1 MHFLRWSDGVRQDP
15 EGANELSIQSADILL
30 VNGLVVTM
38 NALGDLI
45 PQGAVAIKGCNIVA
59 VGPAEEVQAAWQAPQ
74 VVDCG
79 GAAILPGLINA
90 HTHVP
95 MSLLRGLAD
104 DLRLDV
110 WLFGY
115 MLPVEREF
123 VSPEFCRW
131 GTLLSCAEMIR
142 GGVTCF
148 ADMYYYEDEVAHVVA
163 KTGMRAICAETVM
176 KWPTPDAES
185 YDEGLALCQRFI
197 ENWQSHPLVTPAV
210 GPHAPETSTPD
221 MLRESARLA
230 TKYGVPLLIHIAE
243 TAGGADETRELYGQS
258 SMEVLLEHGVLDSTV
273 LAAHCV
279 HITEQ
284 ERVIL
289 AQRGV
294 GVAHNPTSNLKLAS
308 GLADVVEMLEAGI
321 AVGLGTDG
329 QASNNDQ
336 DIFQELH
343 LAALLPKGIH
353 LDPTVMPAQQAFA
366 MATIDGARALGM
378 EEFIGSLEVGKR
390 ADITVLELDCIH
402 NIPHFDL
409 SPNNTYSQL
418 VYAAK
423 SHDVQHVMIDG
434 RWVMR
439 DRALLTLDEEQVRT
453 EAQRIA
459 GQVGAFLA
467 RREQSLLDKLVALG
481 TLHWG
486 ETYEVQVKVGVP
498 DEEAL
503 VARLLA
509 CPEVM
514 VIKPSD
520 RKQYDTYFLFD
531 DPEEGI
537 IRYREDY
544 LLDRGLELRPI
555 YNLTLRGPTSER
567 EYEDS
572 VLLSRSRFT
581 ADADRSLRFYR
592 EYFQPKEERRVDKMR
607 RRWRIKYKGVDF
619 AVNLDRLTQPPS
631 EKAYLELKARTWSKH
646 DALQKAEMISELLDM
661 LAVDKA
667 GLVQDEYL
675 SF

>member
-1 MHFLRWSDGVRQDP
+1 M
-15 EGANELSIQSADILL
+15 AKSADVLL
-30 VNGLVVTM
+30 THGLIVSM
-38 NALGDLI
+38 NALGDLV
-45 PQGAVAIKGCNIVA
+45 PQGAVAIRGRDIVA
-59 VGPAEEVQAAWQAPQ
+59 VGPTEVIVAEWQATD
-74 VVDCG
+74 VVDCQ
-79 GAAILPGLINA
+79 GAAILPGLINTHA
-90 HTHVP
+90 HVP
-95 MSLLRGLAD
+95 MSLLRGLVD

-123 VSPEFCRW
+123 VGPEFCRW

-142 GGVTCF
+142 SGVTCF
-148 ADMYYYEDEVAHVVA
+148 ADMYYYEHDVAQAVA
-163 KTGMRAICAETVM
+163 DAGMRAVCAETIM

-185 YDEGLALCQRFI
+185 YDESLARCRDFV
-197 ENWQSHPLVTPAV
+197 ETWKGHPLVTPAV
-210 GPHAPETSTPD
+210 GPHSPETSTPEL
-221 MLRESARLA
+221 LRETARLA
-230 TKYGVPLLIHIAE
+230 TEYDVPLLIHVAE
-243 TAGGADETRELYGQS
+243 TEGGVKETRMLYGLS
-258 SMEVLLEHGVLDSTV
+258 PMEALQQHGVLDANV

-279 HITEQ
+279 HVSAQ
-284 ERVIL
+284 ERAIM
-289 AQRGV
+289 AARGV

-308 GLADVVEMLEAGI
+308 GLADVIGMLEAGI

-336 DIFQELH
+336 DLFEEMR
-343 LAALLPKGIH
+343 LAALLPKGMGQ
-353 LDPTVMPAQQAFA
+353 DPTALPARQAFA
-366 MATIDGARALGM
+366 MATVGGARALGM
-378 EEFIGSLEVGKR
+378 DATIGSLEVGKR
-390 ADITVLELDCIH
+390 ADLAVLTLDCVH
-402 NIPHFDL
+402 NVPRFNL
-409 SPNNTYSQL
+409 SPDNTYSQL

-439 DRALLTLDEEQVRT
+439 DRSLLTVDEAQVRA

-459 GQVGAFLA
+459 THVGAFLA

-486 ETYEVQVKVGVP
+486 ETYEVQVKVWVP

-503 VARLLA
+503 AARLLG

-514 VIKPSD
+514 VIKPSQ

-531 DPEEGI
+531 DPEAGI

-544 LLDRGLELRPI
+544 LLDRGLEVKPI
-555 YNLTLRGPTSER
+555 YNLTLRGPTKER
-567 EYEDS
+567 EYADS

-592 EYFQPKEERRVDKMR
+592 EYFQPREQKKVDKIR

-619 AVNLDRLTQPPS
+619 AVNLDRLIQPPS
-631 EKAYLELKARTWSKH
+631 EEVYLELKARTWSKL

-667 GLVQDEYL
+667 GLMGDEYA

>member
-1 MHFLRWSDGVRQDP
+1 MQL
-15 EGANELSIQSADILL
+15 ADKLL
-30 VNGLVVTM
+30 INGLVVTM
-38 NALGDLI
+38 NGPGDLV
-45 PQGAVAIKGCNIVA
+45 PQGAVAIKGTDIVA
-59 VGPAEEVQAAWQAPQ
+59 VGPADEILAAWEAQE
-74 VVDCG
+74 VVDCE
-79 GAAILPGLINA
+79 GAAILPGLVNA

-142 GGVTCF
+142 SGVTCF
-148 ADMYYYEDEVAHVVA
+148 ADMYYYEHEVAQAAADV
-163 KTGMRAICAETVM
+163 GMRAICAQTVM

-185 YDEGLALCQRFI
+185 YDVSIARCRKYMEEWRD
-197 ENWQSHPLVTPAV
+197 HPLVTAAV
-210 GPHAPETSTPD
+210 GPHAPETSTPE
-221 MLRESARLA
+221 MLRDSAQLA
-230 TKYGVPLLIHIAE
+230 AEYGVPVLVHIAE
-243 TAGGADETRELYGQS
+243 TAGGVEETQNLYGMS
-258 SMEVLLEHGVLDSTV
+258 PVEVLREHGVLDGRV

-279 HITEQ
+279 HISDQ
-284 ERVIL
+284 DRGML
-289 AQRGV
+289 ARHGV

-308 GLADVVEMLEAGI
+308 GLADVEAMLEAGVT
-321 AVGLGTDG
+321 VGIGTDG

-336 DIFQELH
+336 DMFQEMH
-343 LAALLPKGIH
+343 LAALLPKGIRQ
-353 LDPTVMPAQQAFA
+353 DPTAVPARAAFA
-366 MATIDGARALGM
+366 MATIGGARALGLDKL
-378 EEFIGSLEVGKR
+378 IGSLEVGKR
-390 ADITVLELDCIH
+390 ADIAILDLNCTH
-402 NIPHFDL
+402 NVPRYDL
-409 SPNNTYSQL
+409 SPDNTYSQL

-439 DRALLTLDEEQVRT
+439 DQTLLTLDETRVRA

-459 GQVGAFLA
+459 AQVGAFLA

-481 TLHWG
+481 ALQWG
-486 ETYEVQVKVGVP
+486 ETYEVQVKVWVP
-498 DEEAL
+498 DEDA
-503 VARLLA
+503 LLA
-509 CPEVM
+509 NMLTCPEVM
-514 VIKPSD
+514 VIKPSE
-520 RKQYDTYFLFD
+520 RKQYDTYFFFD
-531 DPEEGI
+531 DPEDGI

-544 LLDRGLELRPI
+544 LMDRGIAVKPI
-555 YNLTLRGPTSER
+555 YNLTFRGPAKER

-592 EYFQPKEERRVDKMR
+592 EYFQPKEEKKVDKIR
-607 RRWRIKYKGVDF
+607 RRWRIKYRGVDF
-619 AVNLDRLTQPPS
+619 AVNLDRLIQPQS
-631 EKAYLELKARTWSKH
+631 GEVYLEVKARTWSKH
-646 DALQKAEMISELLDM
+646 DALQKAEMISELLEV

-667 GLVQDEYL
+667 GLVQDEYV

>member
-1 MHFLRWSDGVRQDP
+1 VPD
-15 EGANELSIQSADILL
+15 
-30 VNGLVVTM
+30 
-38 NALGDLI
+38 
-45 PQGAVAIKGCNIVA
+45 
-59 VGPAEEVQAAWQAPQ
+59 
-74 VVDCG
+74 VVDCQ
-79 GAAILPGLINA
+79 GAAILPGLINT

-131 GTLLSCAEMIR
+131 GTRLSCAEMIR
-142 GGVTCF
+142 SGITCF
-148 ADMYYYEDEVAHVVA
+148 ADMYYYESEVAQA
-163 KTGMRAICAETVM
+163 AADAGMRAICAETVM

-185 YDEGLALCQRFI
+185 YDAGLALCRRFI
-197 ENWQSHPLVTPAV
+197 EEWKDDPLITPAV
-210 GPHAPETSTPD
+210 GPHATETSTPE
-221 MLRESARLA
+221 MLRDSAGLA
-230 TKYGVPLLIHIAE
+230 LEYGVPLLIHVGE
-243 TAGGADETRELYGQS
+243 TAGGVEETHHLYGMS
-258 SMEVLLEHGVLDSTV
+258 PVEVLREHGVLDARV

-279 HITEQ
+279 HITER
-284 ERVIL
+284 ERIL
-289 AQRGV
+289 MAEHSV

-308 GLADVVEMLEAGI
+308 GLADVVAMLQLGI
-321 AVGLGTDG
+321 AVGIGTDG

-336 DIFQELH
+336 DMFQEMH
-343 LAALLPKGIH
+343 LAALLPKGIRQ
-353 LDPTVMPAQQAFA
+353 DPTAVPARKAFA

-378 EEFIGSLEVGKR
+378 ESLIGSLEVGKR
-390 ADITVLELDCIH
+390 ADIAVLDLDCIH
-402 NIPHFDL
+402 NVPRFDL
-409 SPNNTYSQL
+409 SPDNTYSQL

-423 SHDVQHVMIDG
+423 AHDVQHVIING

-439 DRALLTLDEEQVRT
+439 DRALLTLDEARVRT

-459 GQVGAFLA
+459 VQVGAFLA

-486 ETYEVQVKVGVP
+486 ETYEIQAKVWVP
-498 DEEAL
+498 DEKA
-503 VARLLA
+503 VVDRLLA

-514 VIKPSD
+514 VIKPSQ

-531 DPEEGI
+531 DPDAGI

-544 LLDRGLELRPI
+544 LLDRELEVRPQ
-555 YNLTLRGPTSER
+555 YSLTFRGPTIER
-567 EYEDS
+567 EFADS

-592 EYFQPKEERRVDKMR
+592 EYFQPKEERKVDKMR
-607 RRWRIKYKGVDF
+607 RRWRIKYRGVDF
-619 AVNLDRLTQPPS
+619 AVNLDRLIQPPS
-631 EKAYLELKARTWSKH
+631 DEVYLELKARTWSKH
-646 DALQKAEMISELLDM
+646 DALQKAEMISKLLDV

-667 GLVQDEYL
+667 GLVQDEYAA
-675 SF
+675 F

>member
-1 MHFLRWSDGVRQDP
+1 MQP
-15 EGANELSIQSADILL
+15 AAKLL
-30 VNGLVVTM
+30 TNGLVVTM
-38 NALGDLI
+38 NALGDI
-45 PQGAVAIKGCNIVA
+45 YPQGAVAIQGRDIVA
-59 VGPAEEVQAAWQAPQ
+59 AGAMDEILAEWQAPE
-74 VVDCG
+74 VLDCQ
-79 GAAILPGLINA
+79 GAAILPGLINTHA
-90 HTHVP
+90 HAP

-123 VSPEFCRW
+123 VGPEFCRW

-142 GGVTCF
+142 SGVTCF
-148 ADMYYYEDEVAHVVA
+148 ADMYYYEHEVAA
-163 KTGMRAICAETVM
+163 AAAEAGMRAICAETIM

-185 YDEGLALCQRFI
+185 YDESLARCQQFI
-197 ENWQSHPLVTPAV
+197 EAWRDHPLVTPAV

-221 MLRESARLA
+221 LLRESARLA
-230 TKYGVPLLIHIAE
+230 VEFDVPLLIHIAE
-243 TAGGADETRELYGQS
+243 TAGGVEETRNLYGLS
-258 SMEVLLEHGVLDSTV
+258 PLEVLECFDVLEARV

-279 HITEQ
+279 HVTEA
-284 ERVIL
+284 ERAIL
-289 AQRGV
+289 ARHGV

-308 GLADVVEMLEAGI
+308 GVADIVALLQAGV
-321 AVGLGTDG
+321 AVGIGTDG

-336 DIFQELH
+336 DLFEEMR
-343 LAALLPKGIH
+343 LAALLPKGMA
-353 LDPTVMPAQQAFA
+353 LDPTAVPARQAFA
-366 MATIDGARALGM
+366 MATLGGARALGM
-378 EEFIGSLEVGKR
+378 ADRIGSLEPGKR
-390 ADITVLELDCIH
+390 ADLAVLTLDCVH
-402 NIPHFDL
+402 NVPHFDL
-409 SPNNTYSQL
+409 SPDNVYSQL

-423 SHDVQHVMIDG
+423 AHDVQHVMIDG

-439 DRALLTLDEEQVRT
+439 DRELLTLNEAQVRA

-481 TLHWG
+481 TPQWG
-486 ETYEVQVKVGVP
+486 ETYEIQVKAWVP
-498 DEEAL
+498 DEAAL
-503 VARLLA
+503 IAHLLD

-514 VIKPSD
+514 VIKPSE

-531 DPEEGI
+531 DPAAGI

-544 LLDRGLELRPI
+544 LLDRGTEGRPL
-555 YNLTLRGPTSER
+555 YNLTLRGPTVER
-567 EYEDS
+567 EYDNS

-592 EYFQPKEERRVDKMR
+592 EYFQPREERKVDKVR
-607 RRWRIKYKGVDF
+607 RRWRVKYKGVDF
-619 AVNLDRLTQPPS
+619 ALNLDRLTQPPS
-631 EKAYLELKARTWSKH
+631 ERTYLELKARTWSKH
-646 DALQKAEMISELLDM
+646 DAVQKAEMISELLDV

-667 GLVQDEYL
+667 NLVQDEYV

>member
-1 MHFLRWSDGVRQDP
+1 
-15 EGANELSIQSADILL
+15 LSIQAVDVLL
-30 VNGLVVTM
+30 INGLVVTM
-38 NALGDLI
+38 NALGDLV
-45 PQGAVAIKGCNIVA
+45 PQGAVAIRGCDIVA
-59 VGPAEEVQAAWQAPQ
+59 VGSTEELLAAWEARE
-74 VVDCG
+74 VLDCE
-79 GAAILPGLINA
+79 GAAILPGLVNA

-123 VSPEFCRW
+123 ASPEFCRW

-142 GGVTCF
+142 SGVTCF
-148 ADMYYYEDEVAHVVA
+148 ADMYYYEHEVAEAVA
-163 KTGMRAICAETVM
+163 EVGMRAICAETIM

-185 YDEGLALCQRFI
+185 YDEGLALCRRFV
-197 ENWQSHPLVTPAV
+197 EAWRDHPLVTPAV
-210 GPHAPETSTPD
+210 GPHAPETSTPE
-221 MLRESARLA
+221 MLRQSGELA
-230 TKYGVPLLIHIAE
+230 AEFDVPLLIHIAE
-243 TAGGADETRELYGQS
+243 TASGADETRHLYGMS
-258 SMEVLLEHGVLDSTV
+258 PVEVLQEYGLLEGHV

-279 HITEQ
+279 HVTD
-284 ERVIL
+284 RDRTLL
-289 AQRGV
+289 AKRGA

-308 GLADVVEMLEAGI
+308 GLADVVSMLEAGI
-321 AVGLGTDG
+321 AVGIGTDG

-336 DIFQELH
+336 DMFQEMH

-353 LDPTVMPAQQAFA
+353 LDPTVLPARQAFE
-366 MATIDGARALGM
+366 MATIGGARALGL
-378 EEFIGSLEVGKR
+378 EGIIGSLEVGKR
-390 ADITVLELDCIH
+390 ADIAVLELNCVH
-402 NIPHFDL
+402 NIPRFDL
-409 SPNNTYSQL
+409 SPDNTYSQL

-423 SHDVQHVMIDG
+423 GHDVRHVLIDG

-439 DRALLTLDEEQVRT
+439 DRALLTLDEAQVRI

-459 GQVGAFLA
+459 SQVGAFLA

-481 TLHWG
+481 ALQWG
-486 ETYEVQVKVGVP
+486 ETYEVQVKAWVP
-498 DEEAL
+498 DEAAL

-514 VIKPSD
+514 VIKHSE

-531 DPEEGI
+531 DPEDGI
-537 IRYREDY
+537 LRYREDY
-544 LLDRGLELRPI
+544 LLDRGVEVRPI
-555 YNLTLRGPTSER
+555 YNLTFRGPTKER

-592 EYFQPKEERRVDKMR
+592 EYFQPQEERRVDKIR
-607 RRWRIKYKGVDF
+607 RRWRIKYKGVEF
-619 AVNLDRLTQPPS
+619 ALNLDRLIQPPS
-631 EKAYLELKARTWSKH
+631 DRVYLELKARTWSKH
-646 DALQKAEMISELLDM
+646 DAVQKAAMISELLDV

-667 GLVQDEYL
+667 GLVPDEYA